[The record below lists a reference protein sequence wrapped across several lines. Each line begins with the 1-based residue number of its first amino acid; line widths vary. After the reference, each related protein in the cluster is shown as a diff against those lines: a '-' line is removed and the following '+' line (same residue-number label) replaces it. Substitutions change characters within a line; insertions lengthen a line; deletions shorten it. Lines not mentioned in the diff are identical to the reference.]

1 MKNNPEKI
9 DINAGGMKEV
19 LKIAFPLI
27 LSTSAFALQMFID
40 RVFLMWYDRDAMS
53 GAMMGGILNFTFFSF
68 FLGTATYVSTFVSQY
83 DGANMPKRIGPAV
96 WQSIYFS
103 IAAGLIMAAI
113 ALFAAPLIRLV
124 GHEPAI
130 AGYELTYFRIMSLGS
145 IAGITDSAVSCFLT
159 GRGKTLTVMWVNIV
173 KTITNVILDY
183 AMIFGHFGFAKMG
196 IAGAAAATIIA
207 HIAGVIIYFVIF
219 LRAANRGV
227 YGTAIAGF
235 DSELFGRLMRFGVP
249 SGVQFTLDILGFTL
263 FITFVGRIDAVSF
276 AATAMAF
283 QINSL
288 AFMPMIGF
296 GIATSVLVGRALGAD
311 RPDIAQK
318 TVHSAAYITFSY
330 MIFIAIC
337 YYTVPQF
344 FMLPFKAQAS
354 AEQFAAI
361 SPIVKTLLL
370 FVGFYCIFDTGNI
383 IFSAALKGA
392 GDTKFVMWVSV
403 ILNWVIMVIPSR
415 LAITFLQGRAR
426 LYAAWFALAGYVCAL
441 AMLFF
446 FRFLAGKWK
455 TMRVIE
461 KIPVLPENMPAVPA
475 VEA

>member
-9 DINAGGMKEV
+9 NLNNGGMKEV

-27 LSTSAFALQMFID
+27 LSTSAFTLQMFVD

-53 GAMMGGILNFTFFSF
+53 GAMLGGILNFTFFSF

-113 ALFAAPLIRLV
+113 AMFAAPLIRLV

-130 AGYELTYFRIMSLGS
+130 ASYELTYFRILSFGS
-145 IAGITDSAVSCFLT
+145 IAGIIDSSVSCFLT
-159 GRGKTLTVMWVNIV
+159 GRGKTMTVMWVNIA
-173 KTITNVILDY
+173 KTITNIVLDY
-183 AMIFGHFGFAKMG
+183 AMIFGHFGFAPMG
-196 IAGAAAATIIA
+196 IAGAALATIIA

-219 LRAANRGV
+219 LRAENRGI
-227 YGTAIAGF
+227 YGTAETGF
-235 DSELFGRLMRFGVP
+235 DMQLFGRLMKFGVP
-249 SGVQFTLDILGFTL
+249 SGVQFMLDILGIAL
-263 FITFVGRIDAVSF
+263 FIVFVGRIDAVSF
-276 AATAMAF
+276 AATSMAF

-296 GIATSVLVGRALGAD
+296 GIATSVLVGKALGAD

-318 TVHSAAYITFSY
+318 TVYSAAYITFGY

-337 YYTVPQF
+337 YYAAPNV

-403 ILNWVIMVIPSR
+403 ILNWLIMVIPSW
-415 LAITFLQGRAR
+415 LAVTFLQGRAR
-426 LYAAWFALAGYVCAL
+426 LYAAWLALTGYVCAL

-446 FRFLAGKWK
+446 LRFCAGKWK

-461 KIPVLPENMPAVPA
+461 KAPVLPDSTPALPT
-475 VEA
+475 VEI